1 MKKKN
6 TLFSQ
11 AIKDATE
18 QAMNINKNVF
28 IMGQL
33 IDYSPG
39 AFGTTKDLINKFGP
53 DRVRDFPASESAM
66 TSAAIG
72 ASISG
77 KRPILVH
84 MRTDFMLYSLDAI
97 VNWLSMWRFKTY
109 KKSSSPLVIRVIVGK
124 GWGQGPQHSKSIHS
138 WFANLPGINVV
149 MPSTPF
155 DVKGLLIDAIFSNT
169 PTIIVEHR
177 SLFNLSEKIPIEP
190 YSVPIGKGVIR
201 RHGKDLSIITFG
213 SAVVDCMKAASLL
226 KEKYN
231 LDAEVVDLR
240 SLKPLDKKIIFKSL
254 KKTKRLIVVDAGWL
268 SYGAA
273 SEIVSL
279 ASENKNLKLISK
291 PKRICLPDSHT
302 PMSEFLEK
310 KYYFNA
316 DIIVSKIQKTFKRN

>member
-18 QAMNINKNVF
+18 QAMSINKNVF

-84 MRTDFMLYSLDAI
+84 MRTDFMIYSLDAI

-124 GWGQGPQHSKSIHS
+124 GWGQGPQPPRVFI
-138 WFANLPGINVV
+138 L
-149 MPSTPF
+149 
-155 DVKGLLIDAIFSNT
+155 GLLICSGLT
-169 PTIIVEHR
+169 
-177 SLFNLSEKIPIEP
+177 L
-190 YSVPIGKGVIR
+190 
-201 RHGKDLSIITFG
+201 
-213 SAVVDCMKAASLL
+213 
-226 KEKYN
+226 
-231 LDAEVVDLR
+231 
-240 SLKPLDKKIIFKSL
+240 
-254 KKTKRLIVVDAGWL
+254 
-268 SYGAA
+268 
-273 SEIVSL
+273 
-279 ASENKNLKLISK
+279 
-291 PKRICLPDSHT
+291 
-302 PMSEFLEK
+302 
-310 KYYFNA
+310 
-316 DIIVSKIQKTFKRN
+316 